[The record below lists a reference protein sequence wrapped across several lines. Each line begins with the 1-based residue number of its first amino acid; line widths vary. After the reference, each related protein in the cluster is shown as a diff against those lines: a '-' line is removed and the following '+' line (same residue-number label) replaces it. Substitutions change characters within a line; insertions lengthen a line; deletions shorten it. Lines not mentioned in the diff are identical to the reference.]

1 MEKLK
6 LQMNRYLK
14 KLKESKNQ
22 SKIKSCGIKVS
33 LNLLEGNNK
42 FLIIQLWRISGRI
55 LIQEKDTITIT
66 GLSMR
71 LNNN

>member
-42 FLIIQLWRISGRI
+42 FL
-55 LIQEKDTITIT
+55 TI
-66 GLSMR
+66 
-71 LNNN
+71 